1 MNCMHVAGI
10 FPEQSLPKH
19 MWIAISALLSKNL
32 IFFHYLYLSEK
43 AKSVTELRWIYNLR
57 FIYTDDQDDKKESE
71 NSYPLS
77 KK

>member
-1 MNCMHVAGI
+1 MNCMHVPGI

-43 AKSVTELRWIYNLR
+43 AKSVTELR
-57 FIYTDDQDDKKESE
+57 
-71 NSYPLS
+71 
-77 KK
+77 

>member
-43 AKSVTELRWIYNLR
+43 AKSVTELRSYDLR
-57 FIYTDDQDDKKESE
+57 FIYTDDQDNKKESE
-71 NSYPLS
+71 NSSPLT